1 MKIRPWLMGCLALL
15 LALSL
20 AACGAPS
27 TPEET
32 PTPPSDPP
40 GTSQPDPAPE
50 DASLTK
56 LRQEMKENGN
66 IGAIAFLGTLP
77 QGDRSGLNSLLQHES
92 LEAYPFLRNIPEDRI
107 TQQTGDEVYCL
118 VPLDETV
125 SLTVQELICNE
136 SNHYQQEPGKVLF
149 SSQDGQPVLLIGNQS
164 DIIPNLFITLK
175 DSSGQTLTYAP
186 SLSLCDGSV
195 ALPVGDALRDF
206 SPSYR
211 PDTGPLPTDFL
222 GDWVASDGSCG
233 LSFAADTKMT
243 FWYGPPKDQPQG
255 KYSGT
260 FYVISESAQ
269 GQYPP
274 GSVMFEMNP
283 AGNPEL
289 GPFWGIFTITRQ
301 GSTLT
306 VTHVTG
312 DLLLESHDGKPLTFS
327 PA

>member
-1 MKIRPWLMGCLALL
+1 MKTRPWRMGCLALL
-15 LALSL
+15 MALALT
-20 AACGAPS
+20 ACGAPS
-27 TPEET
+27 TQEEPQT
-32 PTPPSDPP
+32 TPPSDTPS
-40 GTSQPDPAPE
+40 TSQPAPEE

-56 LRQEMKENGN
+56 LRQEMKAKGN

-77 QGDRSGLNSLLQHES
+77 QGDRSGLSTLLKDES
-92 LEAYPFLRNIPEDRI
+92 LSAYPFLQQIPEERI

-125 SLTVQELICNE
+125 SLSVQELICNE
-136 SNHYQQEPGKVLF
+136 SNHYQQEPGKTLF

-164 DIIPNLFITLK
+164 DIIPNLSITLK

-195 ALPVGDALRDF
+195 ALPVGDALLDF
-206 SPSYR
+206 SPSHL
-211 PDTGPLPTDFL
+211 PDSGPLTTDFL
-222 GDWVASDGSCG
+222 GEWVATDGSCG

-243 FWYGPPKDQPQG
+243 FWYGPSEDNPQG

-289 GPFWGIFTITRQ
+289 GPFWGIFTITKQ
-301 GSTLT
+301 GSDLT

-312 DLLLESHDGKPLTFS
+312 DPLLDSLDGKPLTLS